1 LLFII
6 AYLLLLFITCC
17 ASTQLIA
24 VNELL
29 VHHCLFTIACSPL
42 LVHLLIIAQATDLKP
57 KTGKGDP
64 HGKKYI
70 KGNRV

>member
-1 LLFII
+1 LLVHHCLFTI
-6 AYLLLLFITCC
+6 AC
-17 ASTQLIA
+17 SP
-24 VNELL
+24 LL